1 MPMTREEREALVV
14 RYRDG
19 AAAFRAAL
27 ADVADAELDERPIDG
42 EWTVR
47 EIAHHLADSELN
59 SAVRLRRLI
68 AEDEPVLQG
77 YDETTFVRR
86 LHVTER
92 PIGQL
97 DRRRR
102 GRPRL
107 DADRSSRRSP
117 TTSGTRTGT
126 HAEQGPYSVEAW
138 LLDYANHPWD
148 HADQARRVLAA
159 LRRELTPRPD
169 LPQNRRRLT

>member
-1 MPMTREEREALVV
+1 MASFAAEQTGAVPDGYPEGMERSALFDRFRTGYDDVV
-14 RYRDG
+14 D
-19 AAAFRAAL
+19 AL
-27 ADVADAELDERPIDG
+27 AGITPEELDRRPPGSD
-42 EWTVR
+42 WTAR

-77 YDETTFVRR
+77 YDEATFVRR

-92 PIGQL
+92 PIGSSI
-97 DRRRR
+97 
-102 GRPRL
+102 
-107 DADRSSRRSP
+107 DAAEAARAS
-117 TTSGTRTGT
+117 TLTILEVLTEAEWTRTGT

-148 HADQARRVLAA
+148 HAAQARRVLAA
-159 LRRELTPRPD
+159 LRAS
-169 LPQNRRRLT
+169 